1 MQRIMTPDER
11 KKMLLY
17 SLLNSPDAAKEI
29 FSLLGFLNERDE
41 AVICFRD
48 GNFEFVNFECPL
60 TLLPNQ
66 DFIKE

>member
-29 FSLLGFLNERDE
+29 FSVLGFLNERDE

-60 TLLPNQ
+60 TLLSNQ